1 MSLSNAINLATSGL
15 TVTRQELDVV
25 AGNIANAQT
34 PGYTS
39 KTTARKTAIGDG
51 RTIGVLSNGTKRS
64 LDMHV
69 QKQYWRESA
78 ATEYTKLMSTYLHRV
93 DQTFGEPGSANALD
107 TGINNLTKSMQA
119 LVTSPDSQVAREDML
134 SHAALLA
141 QQLNTASNDIQTMRQ
156 EVEGALNDAVETIN
170 HSLEQIERLN
180 DQIQRY
186 STDGS
191 EPSALLDERDSYI
204 NKVAGLVDIEV
215 QHGTNNNIRI
225 NTTSGTTLFD
235 REAVKLE
242 FNANPNVTAE
252 SKWDSDSS
260 KSSLGSIMLVSDH
273 GNRIDLTS
281 DKSFQSGKVAALVEM
296 RDQTLV
302 EAQAQLDEIA
312 AGLATALSN
321 KQVDSTDATVGAQ
334 TGKAVDLAGLQS
346 GNPITLTYKD
356 NGTGQTHTVT
366 YMRVDSASSLPLSND
381 ATSRIDDRVVGIN
394 FSGGMASVVS
404 QIQADLGAN
413 FTVSNPSGDN
423 LQIVDDGAANAVDVV
438 ALSASVTVTGL
449 EDASGKLPL
458 FVDGGQGNK
467 VFTGAV
473 EGTHQK
479 VGFASRIEVNI
490 SLKNDPAKLVQYGAG
505 VGNADQTRP
514 KALYDALENTKY
526 VFSYKTGI
534 GSAAQPAEMSVSD
547 FARQVISYQGGQA
560 ETAKTR
566 HSGQQIAMNN
576 VQSRMDDISKVDTDG
591 ELAKLMELQNAYSA
605 NARVLTAIREM
616 LNALMRV

>member
-34 PGYTS
+34 PGYTA
-39 KTTARKTAIGDG
+39 KTTSRKTAVGDG
-51 RTIGVLSNGTKRS
+51 QTIGVLSHGTKRS
-64 LDMHV
+64 LDLNV

-134 SHAALLA
+134 SQAALLA
-141 QQLNTASNDIQTMRQ
+141 QQLNTASKDIQTMRQ

-180 DQIQRY
+180 DQIQRH
-186 STDGS
+186 STDGT
-191 EPSALLDERDSYI
+191 EPSALLDERDNYI

-215 QHGTNNNIRI
+215 QYGANNTVRI

-252 SKWDSDSS
+252 SKWDSDPS
-260 KSSLGSIMLVSDH
+260 KSSLGSITLVSDH

-281 DKSFQSGKVAALVEM
+281 DKSFQSGKIAALVEM

-312 AGLATALSN
+312 SGLATALSN
-321 KQVDSTDATVGAQ
+321 KQVASTDATVGAQ
-334 TGKAVDLAGLQS
+334 AGKAVDLAGLQS

-366 YMRVDSASSLPLSND
+366 YVRVDSASSLPLSND
-381 ATSRIDDRVVGIN
+381 VTSRIDDRVVGIN

-423 LQIVDDGAANAVDVV
+423 LQIVDDGAANAVDVIG
-438 ALSASVTVTGL
+438 LSASVTVTGL
-449 EDASGKLPL
+449 QDASGKLPL

-479 VGFASRIEVNI
+479 VGFASRIEVNT

-514 KALYDALENTKY
+514 KALYDALVNTKY

-534 GSAAQPAEMSVSD
+534 GSSAQPAEMSVSD
-547 FARQVISYQGGQA
+547 FAKQVISYQGGQA

-576 VQSRMDDISKVDTDG
+576 VQSRMDNISKVDTDG

-616 LNALMRV
+616 LNALMRA